1 MLNDNIELKRS
12 QEKKEM
18 KEKIVETLPDYIPE
32 GMVGVGEQF
41 KVEKVIKNFLNESLI
56 NG

>member
-12 QEKKEM
+12 QEKKEI